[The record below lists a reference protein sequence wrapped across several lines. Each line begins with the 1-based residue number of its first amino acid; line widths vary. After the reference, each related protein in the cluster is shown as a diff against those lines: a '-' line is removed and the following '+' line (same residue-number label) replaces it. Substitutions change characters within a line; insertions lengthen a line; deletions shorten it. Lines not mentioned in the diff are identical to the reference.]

1 MWIAAQMGHVGIVRE
16 LMDAGACVDTVR
28 EVRIDS
34 SDTPRVRKTRVLNH
48 KTQPSGF

>member
-28 EVRIDS
+28 EVRMAS
-34 SDTPRVRKTRVLNH
+34 LYTPGASCLKINDNI
-48 KTQPSGF
+48 S